1 LATLITPAGQQFS
14 VAPQDSSL
22 GFTKAEM
29 DRLIA
34 GECKAFSL
42 QNGQL
47 LLLDSLACL
56 APADQRNDMA
66 TRLLRGALDDPGGQV
81 CGHALLLGKEE
92 SNYLSAAQQ
101 TALHLDDNRP
111 LGPLLLLDRNE
122 GVRPVL
128 ALGLERRNFSVIQAQ
143 TATEALGFCQSH
155 KIEILVADVSSLRPE
170 PLQTLGYIRE
180 AQPQV
185 KVMLISG
192 YDVGTVAKLY
202 PGLLTGVEFLQ
213 KPFTLHVMA
222 NTAHWV
228 AGAQATSEQRGD
240 LAAVTTDSS

>member
-1 LATLITPAGQQFS
+1 MFRAS
-14 VAPQDSSL
+14 V
-22 GFTKAEM
+22 
-29 DRLIA
+29 
-34 GECKAFSL
+34 
-42 QNGQL
+42 
-47 LLLDSLACL
+47 
-56 APADQRNDMA
+56 
-66 TRLLRGALDDPGGQV
+66 V
-81 CGHALLLGKEE
+81 
-92 SNYLSAAQQ
+92 
-101 TALHLDDNRP
+101 
-111 LGPLLLLDRNE
+111 
-122 GVRPVL
+122 
-128 ALGLERRNFSVIQAQ
+128 LERRNFRVIQAQ
-143 TATEALGFCQSH
+143 TATEAVGFCQSH
-155 KIEILVADVSSLRPE
+155 KIEILLADVSSLRPG

-192 YDVGTVAKLY
+192 YDVGTVANLY